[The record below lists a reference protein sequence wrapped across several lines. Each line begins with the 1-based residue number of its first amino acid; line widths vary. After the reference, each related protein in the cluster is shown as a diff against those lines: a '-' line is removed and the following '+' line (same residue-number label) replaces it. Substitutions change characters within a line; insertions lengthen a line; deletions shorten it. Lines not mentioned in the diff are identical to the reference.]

1 MTRRQTKI
9 KKTFGTKTFV
19 NSGGEYSSKINSIL
33 KHLVRNDRGAI
44 QKQHKNEKTEQ
55 EHVLAQHDRGAIHK
69 TTQHMKSFGK
79 T

>member
-1 MTRRQTKI
+1 M
-9 KKTFGTKTFV
+9 FV

-44 QKQHKNEKTEQ
+44 QQQRKNE
-55 EHVLAQHDRGAIHK
+55 AQHDRGAIHK
-69 TTQHMKSFGK
+69 TTQNMKSVGK